1 MSAEYS
7 LLPLP
12 VVIKMVSA
20 VEDLRLTLYHS
31 VESLTLQGKPTADY
45 LLSIVRQTDNY
56 ARYLIFIAPQV
67 TLNTISSFGDNLVQ
81 VVGVNYASDGS
92 LLQSYVMPN
101 VLKVPL
107 TILRAQVQLYW
118 RSVYYTFTYQVPQVD
133 RMREI
138 KQSLINIFVFPSIT
152 LVLYGKL
159 VVHFTFVEQFF
170 TPTYFGILNQEES
183 VVESLTEW
191 DWSDGLLVGTIDGQC
206 SYLWNNQFFAI
217 CNQFP
222 DLVFSANQRVVIGG
236 NRNYYFQSR
245 RPLTSDSIIVRS
257 SYSHQ
262 LAMQANEQVG
272 DLVDFV
278 TLREYILI
286 DNTNKYI
293 IAFSNVLS
301 RSIYDS
307 NALLGSANF
316 LNTDSTLATDPC
328 AVVFVYTK
336 TPKYQQYGSNFFFLY
351 DPTNNV
357 LYVYKPTFDTFL
369 SEESGRITL
378 SDLRTVK
385 TTTDR
390 NSFYAS
396 SNTEFDYHNAPSA
409 TMFDSATNASGR
421 GYNADIPMNRSI
433 GYHEHSRCCRTGGSV
448 MAVNKNHIY
457 DARGLHTLP
466 FNFRERGWA
475 MLAEQN
481 RAGNSNNSPPSSPLF
496 KCHGLPYLHPPSKP
510 STTAIP

>member
-12 VVIKMVSA
+12 VVIRMVSA

-31 VESLTLQGKPTADY
+31 VESLVLGDRPKADY

-56 ARYLIFIAPQV
+56 ARYLIFIAPKV
-67 TLNTISSFGDNLVQ
+67 TLNTISSLGDEVVQ

-92 LLQSYVMPN
+92 LLQSYIMPN

-107 TILRAQVQLYW
+107 TILRSQVQLYW

-170 TPTYFGILNQEES
+170 TPTYFGILNHEEGT
-183 VVESLTEW
+183 VESLTEW
-191 DWSDGLLVGTIDGQC
+191 DWSDGLLVGTLDGQC
-206 SYLWNNQFFAI
+206 SYLWNSEFFAI
-217 CNQFP
+217 SNQFP
-222 DLVFSANQRVVIGG
+222 DLVYSANQRVVIGG
-236 NRNYYFQSR
+236 NRNYYFESR
-245 RPLTSDSIIVRS
+245 RPLTSDPIIVRS

-272 DLVDFV
+272 DLVDFT
-278 TLREYILI
+278 TLREYVLI
-286 DNTNKYI
+286 RNTNKYI

-301 RSIYDS
+301 RSIFDS

-336 TPKYQQYGSNFFFLY
+336 NPTYQQFGANFFFLY
-351 DPTNNV
+351 NQANNI

-369 SEESGRITL
+369 NEESGRITI

-396 SNTEFDYHNAPSA
+396 SNTDIDFRNAPAA
-409 TMFDSATNASGR
+409 TMFDSATNAYGR
-421 GYNADIPMNRSI
+421 GYNADVPMNRSI
-433 GYHEHSRCCRTGGSV
+433 GSHEDSARRIGLACTEAGRVGAKIAGPPILGKV
-448 MAVNKNHIY
+448 KNHRR
-457 DARGLHTLP
+457 AAGHV
-466 FNFRERGWA
+466 ERIESA
-475 MLAEQN
+475 
-481 RAGNSNNSPPSSPLF
+481 F
-496 KCHGLPYLHPPSKP
+496 KGALKE
-510 STTAIP
+510 